1 MSIQVRRIVTGRD
14 SSGKSVVVSDE
25 PTPPIELGAA
35 PGLQFYMVWGT
46 EDGTATV
53 GTEQPDATI
62 FPFFPGPG
70 GTRFL
75 LLRWAPES
83 STPEPVG
90 SAEQLG
96 AEAEQKLPG
105 LMGVFEPDQPG
116 MHTTDSVDYGLCVEG
131 EMWLEL
137 DDGEEVHLTPGTCV
151 VQRGTR
157 HAWHNRS
164 GEPALMMFVVVGAE
178 RVS

>member
-1 MSIQVRRIVTGRD
+1 MGMQVRQVVTGRD
-14 SSGKSVVVSDE
+14 ASGKSIVVSDE
-25 PTPPIELGAA
+25 ITPGIEVGVM
-35 PGLQFYMVWGT
+35 PGSPFYMVWGT
-46 EDGTATV
+46 EDGVPTV
-53 GTEQPDATI
+53 GTKPQSPAI

-90 SAEQLG
+90 SPEELAAET
-96 AEAEQKLPG
+96 EEKLPG
-105 LMGVFEPDQPG
+105 LLGVFEPDHPG
-116 MHTTDSVDYGLCVEG
+116 MHTTDSIDYGLCVEG

-164 GEPALMMFVVVGAE
+164 DEPALMMYVLVGAN
-178 RVS
+178 RDS